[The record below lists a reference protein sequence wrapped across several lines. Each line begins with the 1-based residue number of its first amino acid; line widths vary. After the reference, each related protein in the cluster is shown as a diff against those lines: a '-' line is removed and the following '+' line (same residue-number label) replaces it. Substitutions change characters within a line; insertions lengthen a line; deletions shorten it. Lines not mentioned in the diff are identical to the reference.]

1 MSTYLSVQLAARRL
15 GVSPHTVRRWTT
27 SGFLP
32 CTRTAGGHR
41 RIKLEDI
48 DELTHLIGGRNHLA
62 ARLARERDL
71 ESLVETAFLLRG
83 HADTGEL
90 LREVARRLATLLE
103 AQRCVVSEYDPH
115 RGGLAV
121 LAVHDDL
128 DDGRDPAPPPMP
140 PRLPAADRALE
151 RRENVAVAVSD
162 PRADPADVAVMR
174 RDGARSVLLV
184 PAICSG
190 ELVGLVEVLDRL
202 RERRFGH
209 QEVRLAAAV
218 AVVAAAALRDA
229 RLSAR
234 LRRSVDDVASLRHA
248 VETVT
253 RGHDVL
259 LGQPTPAGVLRAAA
273 ELAAD
278 ALDGLTCVAQRGG
291 DTAAAA
297 GAAATFSATGTGSA
311 HVLAASARCGD
322 RPLTLT
328 LTLGQPASE
337 GQRELLSLIAGVAV
351 GALAALP
358 ASDPPA

>member
-71 ESLVETAFLLRG
+71 ESLVETALLLRG
-83 HADTGEL
+83 HAETGEL

-115 RGGLAV
+115 GGSLAV

-128 DDGRDPAPPPMP
+128 DDGRDPAAPPMP
-140 PRLPAADRALE
+140 PRLPAADRALA
-151 RRENVAVAVSD
+151 RRESVAVVASD
-162 PRADPADVAVMR
+162 PRADPTDVAVMR
-174 RDGARSVLLV
+174 RDGARSLLLV
-184 PAICSG
+184 PAMCGG
-190 ELVGLVEVLDRL
+190 EVVGLVEVLDRL
-202 RERRFGH
+202 RERRFGR

-218 AVVAAAALRDA
+218 AVQAAAALRDV

-234 LRRSVDDVASLRHA
+234 LRRSVDDVASLRRA

-253 RGHDVL
+253 RGRHVL
-259 LGQPTPAGVLRAAA
+259 LEEPTAAGVLRAAA
-273 ELAAD
+273 RLAAD

-291 DTAAAA
+291 DTAGAS
-297 GAAATFSATGTGSA
+297 GAAAASSAPRTGSA
-311 HVLAASARCGD
+311 HVLATSAPCGD

-328 LTLGQPASE
+328 LTLGRPADE
-337 GQRELLSLIAGVAV
+337 GQREMLSLIAGVAA

-358 ASDPPA
+358 GSDPPA